1 MCRAGNRESLWTHRH
16 DTLQRMLMFLMRSVQ
31 TPVREVGRTRL
42 FGAAGATPGGGYL
55 FADLY
60 SRDYRA
66 VGRHLYID
74 VAIVDPTGK
83 SALDASPSSAV
94 EVGAAAKAKVGI
106 KWGRYR
112 GAVEAVS
119 GVFRAAV
126 VERFGAM
133 SCEMQGLL
141 RMMAGDADRD
151 LRAADD
157 WSFAAQSRR
166 AYFEQHAVFA
176 AVMADAAML
185 DAVIGVD
192 GEYGDVRDGGAGG

>member
-1 MCRAGNRESLWTHRH
+1 MNSRRAALDAGESYLVFVQSKPGAGKRPSLH
-16 DTLQRMLMFLMRSVQ
+16 SVFAHAHPE
-31 TPVREVGRTRL
+31 TDLHTGI
-42 FGAAGATPGGGYL
+42 YL

-94 EVGAAAKAKVGI
+94 EVGAAAKAKVGS
-106 KWGRYR
+106 KWGKYR